1 MAFRAFY
8 ERNHN
13 QFEAKK
19 SLDKWYEKIKEKN
32 IDSFNIAAETIR
44 LHETTILNYF
54 NNRSAN
60 ASAESF
66 NAKLKAFR
74 AIVRGVRDIKFH
86 LFRVAKLYA

>member
-1 MAFRAFY
+1 MFRGFY
-8 ERNHN
+8 EHN
-13 QFEAKK
+13 FNQLDAKK
-19 SLDKWYEKIKEKN
+19 SLDGWYEKVKEKN
-32 IDSFNIAAETIR
+32 IESFNTAAETIR

-54 NNRSAN
+54 NNRSTN

-74 AIVRGVRDIKFH
+74 SVVRGVRDIKFH